1 MAPGNK
7 EINYR
12 YSLNLILQDF
22 VLLDMEKYM
31 DADLPPI
38 TTETLPTEIQRQINA
53 QSWDKVSARQPI
65 GCLENDP
72 SAESLISYVS
82 NILEGRLADVV
93 IHRRELK
100 SAYSRRLSMED
111 DAFSSST
118 KSVDKFIEELR
129 SPQGLQFSPDLC
141 NNCNNSSA
149 QDTVLLTSACRYQ
162 LRAYVRRIASMYRN
176 NRYHGLEHATHVTMS
191 ANKLLDMLNEGE
203 SGDGLNDST
212 KSDDTNNSNGCRA
225 NADWSLEDDLT
236 KSSTRNHKKVESKH
250 SFGDTKS
257 WLNFVSMAADQK
269 SGTFSGDLNGRNSGL
284 KRSKLLR
291 SFKQHVY
298 SDMFSKFAF
307 VFSAVIHDVDHQGV
321 PNTRLVLED
330 DPIVKQ
336 HGNSSTA
343 EKHSIRVAFRT
354 LNESEFDVLRSVIF
368 ESSDDHFQLQRIV
381 TNVVVSTDIA
391 SPERAQS
398 TRMRWD
404 EAFFHPPP
412 CSSLPFGKLSML
424 VESELSEIATV
435 QASKPLLVSTQ
446 DLYATLPRKQ
456 PRRHSANTQENKKKL
471 IQSESEKLIQ
481 SESDRDSIYYDSND
495 QDTRTAL
502 QQSVLIETMLNVAD
516 VAHAMQSWDLFLFWN
531 RRLYEEL
538 YVAYKIGRSEIDPSV
553 DWFQNQLGF
562 YKLYIIP
569 LAKKMQTC
577 GVFGRLGC
585 VWTTN
590 AIAIRDQWSREGDQI
605 TKDMIASVKTA
616 FMNVMQ
622 TDVSQFHRGPGAA

>member
-1 MAPGNK
+1 M
-7 EINYR
+7 
-12 YSLNLILQDF
+12 SSSS
-22 VLLDMEKYM
+22 DMEKYM
-31 DADLPPI
+31 YADLPPI

-72 SAESLISYVS
+72 GAESLISYVS
-82 NILEGRLADVV
+82 SILEGRLADVV

-100 SAYSRRLSMED
+100 LAYSRRLSMED
-111 DAFSSST
+111 DALGSST
-118 KSVDKFIEELR
+118 KTVEKFFEELR
-129 SPQGLQFSPDLC
+129 SPQGC

-212 KSDDTNNSNGCRA
+212 ESDDTNNSNGCTSNICTA

-250 SFGDTKS
+250 LFGDTKS
-257 WLNFVSMAADQK
+257 WSNFVSMAADQK
-269 SGTFSGDLNGRNSGL
+269 SGIFSGDLNGRNSGL

-404 EAFFHPPP
+404 EAFFHPSP

-456 PRRHSANTQENKKKL
+456 PRRHSANTQENEK
-471 IQSESEKLIQ
+471 KLIQ

-616 FMNVMQ
+616 FMNGIQ
-622 TDVSQFHRGPGAA
+622 TDDPRSHLGPGAA

>member
-1 MAPGNK
+1 
-7 EINYR
+7 
-12 YSLNLILQDF
+12 
-22 VLLDMEKYM
+22 MEKYM
-31 DADLPPI
+31 YADLPPI
-38 TTETLPTEIQRQINA
+38 TTETLPTEIQRQIKD
-53 QSWDKVSARQPI
+53 QSWAEVSVRQPI

-72 SAESLISYVS
+72 SAESLISYIS

-100 SAYSRRLSMED
+100 LAYSRRLTMED
-111 DAFSSST
+111 DALSPT
-118 KSVDKFIEELR
+118 KSVEKFIEELR
-129 SPQGLQFSPDLC
+129 SPQGLQCSHCSSDLC
-141 NNCNNSSA
+141 KCNERNNSSA
-149 QDTVLLTSACRYQ
+149 QGTVLLTSACRYQ

-203 SGDGLNDST
+203 SRDGLDDST
-212 KSDDTNNSNGCRA
+212 KSDDTNNSNGCTSNGSTA
-225 NADWSLEDDLT
+225 NADWSLQDDLI
-236 KSSTRNHKKVESKH
+236 KSSTRNHKKIECKN

-257 WLNFVSMAADQK
+257 WSNFVSMAADVK
-269 SGTFSGDLNGRNSGL
+269 SGTSSGDLNHRNML

-291 SFKQHVY
+291 SFRQHVY

-321 PNTRLVLED
+321 PNTRLVLEG
-330 DPIVKQ
+330 DPIVEQ

-343 EKHSIRVAFRT
+343 EKHSIKVAFRT
-354 LNESEFDVLRSVIF
+354 LNESEFDILRSVIF

-381 TNVVVSTDIA
+381 TSVVVSTDIA

-404 EAFFHPPP
+404 EAFFHPSP
-412 CSSLPFGKLSML
+412 CSSLPFGKLSM
-424 VESELSEIATV
+424 VVKFDMSEIATV

-446 DLYATLPRKQ
+446 DLSTNLQRKQ
-456 PRRHSANTQENKKKL
+456 PRRHSSNTQEMEKKL
-471 IQSESEKLIQ
+471 SQ
-481 SESDRDSIYYDSND
+481 SESDRDSIYYDFND
-495 QDTRTAL
+495 QDTRIAL

-516 VAHAMQSWDLFLFWN
+516 VAHAMQSWELFLFWN

-585 VWTTN
+585 VWTNN
-590 AIAIRDQWSREGDQI
+590 AIAIRDRWSREGDQI
-605 TKDMIASVKTA
+605 TTDMIASVKTA
-616 FMNVMQ
+616 FMSVTQ
-622 TDVSQFHRGPGAA
+622 IDVPQSHRGPGAA